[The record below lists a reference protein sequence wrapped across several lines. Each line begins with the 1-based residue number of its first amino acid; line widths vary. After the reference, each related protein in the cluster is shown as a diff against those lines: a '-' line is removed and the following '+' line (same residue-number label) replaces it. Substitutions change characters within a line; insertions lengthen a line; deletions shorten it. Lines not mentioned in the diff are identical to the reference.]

1 MDSLTRVLGELVSAL
16 GAWETHP
23 ASLHL
28 RLAQVSHQLSL
39 ALEGVTPEEVPG
51 LLERLLGDQ
60 EQEER
65 SLLQVCLGLAKDRQK
80 ERSKAGGDF
89 LRDVAELL
97 STLLLQHP
105 GLLGPRLEQLVH
117 LGRALFFCHPIA
129 KVHKTGAARG
139 LMMAEGTGFRNRRL
153 VSLDRL
159 G

>member
-1 MDSLTRVLGELVSAL
+1 MDSLTRVLGEVVSAL
-16 GAWETHP
+16 EAWETHP
-23 ASLHL
+23 ASLPL

-39 ALEGVTPEEVPG
+39 ALEGVAPEEVPG

-80 ERSKAGGDF
+80 ERSKAGGEF
-89 LRDVAELL
+89 LRDVAELF

-105 GLLGPRLEQLVH
+105 ELLGPRLQQLVH

-129 KVHKTGAARG
+129 KVPKTATAKYKGSNEGYGYAR
-139 LMMAEGTGFRNRRL
+139 LDSL
-153 VSLDRL
+153 VFF
-159 G
+159 